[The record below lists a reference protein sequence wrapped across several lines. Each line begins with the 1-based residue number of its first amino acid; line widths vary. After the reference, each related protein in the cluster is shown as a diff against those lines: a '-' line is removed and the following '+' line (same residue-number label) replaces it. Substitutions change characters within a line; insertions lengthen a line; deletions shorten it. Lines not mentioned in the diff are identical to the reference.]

1 MGAAIGV
8 LFFCSGILALNFV
21 CERSKTCQ
29 KVLVWVSKNI
39 MGVDP
44 ADFEEA

>member
-8 LFFCSGILALNFV
+8 LIICSGILALHFI

-29 KVLVWVSKNI
+29 KAIMRLSKNI
-39 MGVDP
+39 MGIDP
-44 ADFEEA
+44 EDFEE